1 MYCHQCGAELA
12 ENSQF
17 CSQCGVKVQ
26 NQPKKG
32 QDSNN
37 KGTML
42 IDETAVGIEL
52 EQEKAGI
59 SIARFLPAFLP
70 LFSLIL
76 VSIILVSYYYHGKK
90 VNEEVI
96 ELKNSADEAAIE
108 GNYEK
113 AKEYLLEAQT
123 KRPDYSVLEL
133 DYNAINDAV
142 SYDQSL
148 NLIDDQ
154 IKKTQFSQAS
164 KELASLKDKL
174 LRQQGPLFAPFHQQI
189 DEKNISITVG
199 TVKKELTDLTTV
211 DQLAKKLSILASMP
225 KKEASAVKE
234 EILNKIIQIST
245 DEAEAEVSNKQFS
258 DAIEIIDKGLQY
270 AINNEKLLSLKDRVK
285 QEKDA
290 FELAEQQRIDQALE
304 AAAQEDLKNRTAA
317 VEVADFSVDV
327 DEFGDVYL
335 TGKVENVATKG
346 ITSITISYKIM
357 DENDEVIDTGDASVY
372 PYELAPGETG
382 SFEDTYYGDNQNVTV
397 EINNITWYLN

>member
-32 QDSNN
+32 HDSNN

>member
-245 DEAEAEVSNKQFS
+245 DVAEAEVSNKQFS